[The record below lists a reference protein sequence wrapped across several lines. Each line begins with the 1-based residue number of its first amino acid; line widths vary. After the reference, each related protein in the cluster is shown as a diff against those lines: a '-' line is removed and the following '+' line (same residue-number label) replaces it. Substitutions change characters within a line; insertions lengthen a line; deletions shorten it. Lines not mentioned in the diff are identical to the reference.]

1 MRKKLV
7 AGNWKM
13 NLLWDDA
20 ISLITDV
27 INLEKSA
34 NLTHTEVAIYPPS
47 IYLRHGIELVKNT
60 GSALKIGAQNCSEQ
74 INGAFTGELSAA
86 MLSSLGTSAV
96 IIGHSERR
104 AYYAETN
111 ELLNAK
117 VKAVLASN
125 LKAIYCCGE
134 TLNERENKVHFDVI
148 ETQIKVGLAG
158 LTADDLENLVI
169 AYEPVWAI
177 GTGKTASPDQ
187 AQEIH
192 AFIRNS
198 ISSTFSQHVAD
209 KIQILYGGSVK
220 PDNAPVLFA
229 QPDVDGGLIGGA
241 ALKVDSFKAI
251 IMAAEQAS

>member
-20 ISLITDV
+20 ISLITDI
-27 INLEKSA
+27 INIEKSA
-34 NLTHTEVAIYPPS
+34 NLAQTEVAICPPS

-74 INGAFTGELSAA
+74 ENGAFTGELSAS
-86 MLSSLGTSAV
+86 MLSSLGASVV

-104 AYYAETN
+104 AYYAEAN

-117 VKAVLASN
+117 IKAALASN
-125 LKAIYCCGE
+125 LKTIYCCGE
-134 TLNERENKVHFDVI
+134 TLSEREDQVHFEVI
-148 ETQIKVGLAG
+148 ETQIKAGLEG
-158 LTADDLENLVI
+158 LTAHDLESMVI

-177 GTGKTASPDQ
+177 GTGKTASPEQ

-192 AFIRNS
+192 AFIRKV
-198 ISSTFSQHVAD
+198 ISTMFDTDVAN
-209 KIQILYGGSVK
+209 KIRVLYGGSV
-220 PDNAPVLFA
+220 NAENAAVLFS

-241 ALKVDSFKAI
+241 ALEVESFKAI
-251 IMAAEQAS
+251 IMAAELAA